1 MKILPLLPAA
11 MIAVKDCLA
20 IKPGER
26 ALVVTDTNKIDL
38 ARTFLSVLHTLGAD
52 ATLSLMTPR
61 RYNGEEPPASVI
73 AAMKASEVIFITTTK
88 SLSHTKARMAAS
100 ENGARI
106 ASMPGITEDMMT
118 IGGMTADYQKI
129 SELSW
134 KLTRLLDKAKTVEI
148 TTSAG
153 TTLIMSVEGRK
164 PVTPPD
170 DGLYNQPGRW
180 GNLPAG
186 EAYIAPVEESV
197 QGVVIID
204 GSMAPI
210 GLLHQPIRLQI
221 EKGRAV
227 AIEGGVEATTLRQF
241 LEEIQDSNAYRV
253 GELGFGTNEKARL
266 TGNVLED
273 EKVLKTIHLA
283 LGMNIDFGG
292 KIDSKTH
299 NDGVILEPTVKF
311 DGQVIMETGNIV
323 V

>member
-1 MKILPLLPAA
+1 MKILPLLPTVR
-11 MIAVKDCLA
+11 IAVKDCLA
-20 IKPGER
+20 VKPGER

-38 ARTFLSVLHTLGAD
+38 ARTFLSVLHALGAD

-61 RYNGEEPPASVI
+61 RYNGEEPPASVT
-73 AAMKASEVIFITTTK
+73 AAMKASQVVFITTTK

-100 ENGARI
+100 ETGARI

-153 TTLIMSVEGRK
+153 TTLIMSVKGRK

-197 QGVVIID
+197 QGVAVID

-227 AIEGGVEATTLRQF
+227 AIEGGAEAVALRQF
-241 LEEIQDSNAYRV
+241 LKEIQDSNAYRV

-283 LGMNIDFGG
+283 LGMNIDIGG

-299 NDGVILEPTVKF
+299 NDGVILKPTVKL
-311 DGQVIMETGNIV
+311 DGQVIMETGDIV

>member
-1 MKILPLLPAA
+1 MEILPLLPAA
-11 MIAVKDCLA
+11 MTAVRDCLA
-20 IKPGER
+20 VKPGEK
-26 ALVVTDTNKIDL
+26 ALVVTDTDKINI
-38 ARTFLSVLHTLGAD
+38 ARAFLSALHALGAD

-61 RYNGEEPPASVI
+61 QYNGEEPPASI
-73 AAMKASEVIFITTTK
+73 AAAMKACEVVFIPTSK

-100 ENGARI
+100 EAGARI

-148 TTSAG
+148 TTLAG
-153 TTLIMSVEGRK
+153 TSLVMSIEGRK
-164 PVTPPD
+164 PGTPPD

-197 QGVVIID
+197 QGIAVID

-210 GLLHQPIRLQI
+210 GPLRQPIRLQI

-227 AIEGGVEATTLRQF
+227 AIEGGAEAAALRQF
-241 LEEIQDSNAYRV
+241 LKGIQDPNAYMV

-266 TGNVLED
+266 VGNILED
-273 EKVLKTIHLA
+273 EKVLKTVHIA
-283 LGMNIDFGG
+283 LGMNIDMGG

-299 NDGVILEPTVKF
+299 NDGIILNPTVKF
-311 DGQVIMETGNIV
+311 DGQVIMQAGKIV